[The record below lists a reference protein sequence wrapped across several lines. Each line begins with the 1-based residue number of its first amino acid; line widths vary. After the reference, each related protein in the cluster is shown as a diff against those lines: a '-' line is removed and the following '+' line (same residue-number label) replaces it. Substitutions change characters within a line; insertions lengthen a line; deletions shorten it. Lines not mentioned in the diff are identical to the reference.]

1 MSFVQIE
8 LSSLFYIERRYMHTI
23 GYRYFKQANG
33 KKKTLKG
40 IILILETDQNKFLD
54 NISFGC

>member
-8 LSSLFYIERRYMHTI
+8 FSSLFYIERRYMHTI

-40 IILILETDQNKFLD
+40 IILILETDQNKF
-54 NISFGC
+54 FR